1 MDRTD
6 AELQR
11 QLPTD
16 GIKDGSNDGY
26 IRNVLYSE
34 HFGGNELCGEFR
46 TTVVSEQAIEVRDA
60 LVRVKEPFAQGEA
73 QMLNYPLPGGLKA
86 IHYSESVKE
95 IVHG

>member
-11 QLPTD
+11 QPPGE

-26 IRNVLYSE
+26 IRNVLYTE

-46 TTVVSEQAIEVRDA
+46 TTAASEQAIEVWDA
-60 LVRVKEPFAQGEA
+60 LVRVKKPLAQGKPESTEGRPWGQPLKKPA
-73 QMLNYPLPGGLKA
+73 GAPLNLG
-86 IHYSESVKE
+86 
-95 IVHG
+95 